1 MKKTIIV
8 NSAMFAIG
16 FFGIWALKQVGITPI
31 GEDGEINWL
40 LMVSLL
46 VSFFVLASLLGKLV
60 NKLAGEARD

>member
-60 NKLAGEARD
+60 NKLTGEARD

>member
-40 LMVSLL
+40 MMVSLL

-60 NKLAGEARD
+60 NKLTGEARD